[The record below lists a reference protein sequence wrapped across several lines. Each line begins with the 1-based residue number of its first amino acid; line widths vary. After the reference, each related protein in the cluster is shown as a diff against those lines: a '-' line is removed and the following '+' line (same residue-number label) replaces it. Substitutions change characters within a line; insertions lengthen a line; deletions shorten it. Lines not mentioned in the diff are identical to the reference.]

1 MSVEQTGPITPGHV
15 AIWTAPGVVQDGVV
29 VNLIL
34 WDGQSSW
41 TPPAGCTVI
50 IANGLNIGDTV
61 PAAPAPNT

>member
-1 MSVEQTGPITPGHV
+1 MAETY
-15 AIWTAPGVVQDGVV
+15 AVVNADGVV

-61 PAAPAPNT
+61 PAAPAQNT